1 MDNKEK
7 FIALWEEAGGERAEK
22 GILKKIAKKLK
33 VPEGTIRRWKS
44 EHIKKNKVNVRR
56 TNAKNERSG
65 KEYKRNSVNNEDQK
79 EILKVI
85 DKNNNIIYQD
95 KKDNILFSD
104 NYIYNESEI
113 FYSKEALIKAS
124 NLAIR
129 QIVARLILDMKKN

>member
-56 TNAKNERSG
+56 SKNPLPLGMGSVKRTQYIVLSG
-65 KEYKRNSVNNEDQK
+65 
-79 EILKVI
+79 
-85 DKNNNIIYQD
+85 IIY
-95 KKDNILFSD
+95 
-104 NYIYNESEI
+104 
-113 FYSKEALIKAS
+113 
-124 NLAIR
+124 R
-129 QIVARLILDMKKN
+129 